1 MAWSAAAPEDD
12 GSTPAQL
19 NVTTARALNPEEP
32 WIPSGWTLLDSAVA
46 IAPIGTT
53 GLVIAVGRTGGPD
66 YLASEVEHIG
76 NLGTILGAFIQR

>member
-1 MAWSAAAPEDD
+1 MCI
-12 GSTPAQL
+12 
-19 NVTTARALNPEEP
+19 R
-32 WIPSGWTLLDSAVA
+32 DS
-46 IAPIGTT
+46 GTT